1 MYTPNA
7 EVPVKNV
14 LKIWK
19 AQFWKNIGM
28 LSLEEKNDHS
38 YKKNRVLHRRTI
50 LYSVGFMVYERFKIL
65 VYISIGAAY
74 VPLNWVNVA
83 KHEFVI
89 LKCIPLQDQN
99 SEHFFT
105 KIYRLNPFATS

>member
-7 EVPVKNV
+7 KVPVKNV

-38 YKKNRVLHRRTI
+38 YKNRVLYRRMI
-50 LYSVGFMVYERFKIL
+50 LYSEGFMVYERSKIL
-65 VYISIGAAY
+65 VYISIVAAY

-83 KHEFVI
+83 KHEFI
-89 LKCIPLQDQN
+89 ISKCIPLQDQN
-99 SEHFFT
+99 S
-105 KIYRLNPFATS
+105 

>member
-38 YKKNRVLHRRTI
+38 YKKT
-50 LYSVGFMVYERFKIL
+50 VY
-65 VYISIGAAY
+65 YIGA
-74 VPLNWVNVA
+74 
-83 KHEFVI
+83 
-89 LKCIPLQDQN
+89 
-99 SEHFFT
+99 
-105 KIYRLNPFATS
+105 